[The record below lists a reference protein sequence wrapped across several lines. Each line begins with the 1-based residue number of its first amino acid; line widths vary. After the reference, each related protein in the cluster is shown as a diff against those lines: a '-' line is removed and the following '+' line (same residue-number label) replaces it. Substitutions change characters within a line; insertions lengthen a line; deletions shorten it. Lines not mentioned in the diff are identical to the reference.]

1 MTTAREAFLETTAR
15 LLERQGYFATGL
27 NQIVAES
34 GAPKGSLYHYFPE
47 GKEELTAEVI
57 NRIGQVIAARIRLN
71 LAQPANPAEAIPQF
85 IRTIARYV
93 GESDCQGG
101 GPIATVALETSASS
115 ERLRLA
121 CNAAYQ
127 SWQEAVGAKLI
138 ASGFDTA
145 RATRLATMVIALIEG
160 ATILARAAH
169 STAPLEQVADEVQLL
184 LEMQNKYYL

>member
-57 NRIGQVIAARIRLN
+57 NRIGQVITARIRLN

-93 GESDCQGG
+93 GESDFQGG